1 MSSVALGKTGTA
13 TAPEATSKVKPP
25 KVRKW
30 DKASWVRRAPLLP
43 ALVFLIIVTQLPFVA
58 TLVISFMNWSAQPDA
73 PGRSFAGFDNF
84 KEVFQ
89 TPAYR
94 EAVYTSIEMTVTVVA
109 VSAILG
115 LGIALLLD
123 HAFFGRGIVRT
134 MMIAPFLIVP
144 IAAAVFW
151 GNGVLQTG
159 FGLVDGLLG
168 EIGVHNAQNISFL
181 TEHPKLA
188 IEIELIWQWTPFM
201 MLILLAGL
209 QSRDGDV
216 MEAASIDGANA
227 WQMFRNIT
235 LPHLRRY
242 LELSVVLG
250 TIFIVQNFD
259 SIIGMTG
266 GQNSTNIPFEIYEV
280 FYSAKDYG
288 AASALGVV
296 VVIGSIIVATIG
308 LRVVSSLLT
317 DEEVR

>member
-1 MSSVALGKTGTA
+1 MTVTVADNDVVRT
-13 TAPEATSKVKPP
+13 TSAGPP
-25 KVRKW
+25 VAAYRKW
-30 DKASWVRRAPLLP
+30 GRESWARRAPLLP
-43 ALVFLIIVTQLPFVA
+43 ALVFLIVVTQLPFVA
-58 TLVISFMNWSAQPDA
+58 TLVMSFIRWSAQPDA
-73 PGRSFAGFDNF
+73 PGKSFAGFDNF
-84 KEVFQ
+84 KTVFT

-94 EAVYTSIEMTVTVVA
+94 QAVFTTIEMTVTIVV
-109 VSAILG
+109 VSAVLA
-115 LGIALLLD
+115 LVIALLLD
-123 HAFFGRGIVRT
+123 RKFLGRGVVRT

-168 EIGVHNAQNISFL
+168 QLGVHDAQNISFL
-181 TEHPKLA
+181 TSHPKLA

-209 QSRDGDV
+209 QSRDPEV
-216 MEAASIDGANA
+216 MEAASMDGASA
-227 WQMFRNIT
+227 WQTFVHMT
-235 LPHLRRY
+235 LPHIRRY

-259 SIIGMTG
+259 SVLGMTG
-266 GQNSTNIPFEIYEV
+266 GLNSTNIPYAVYEV

-288 AASALGVV
+288 VASALGVV
-296 VVIGSIIVATIG
+296 VVVGSIIVATFG

-317 DEEVR
+317 EEES

>member
-1 MSSVALGKTGTA
+1 LA
-13 TAPEATSKVKPP
+13 
-25 KVRKW
+25 
-30 DKASWVRRAPLLP
+30 
-43 ALVFLIIVTQLPFVA
+43 FLILVTQLPFVA
-58 TLVISFMNWSAQPDA
+58 TVIMSFLNWSAQPDA
-73 PGRSFAGFDNF
+73 PGKSFAGFSNY
-84 KEVFQ
+84 KQVFT

-94 EAVYTSIEMTVTVVA
+94 SAVVTSVQMTVTIVFISVL
-109 VSAILG
+109 LG

-123 HAFFGRGIVRT
+123 HKFFGRGAVRT

-151 GNGVLQTG
+151 GNGMLQTG

-168 EIGVHNAQNISFL
+168 ELGVKNAQNISFL
-181 TEHPKLA
+181 TTHPKLS

-209 QSRDGDV
+209 QSRDSEI
-216 MEAASIDGANA
+216 MEAARVDGANA
-227 WQMFRNIT
+227 WQMFRAIT
-235 LPHLRRY
+235 LPHMRRY
-242 LELSVVLG
+242 IELGATLG

-259 SIIGMTG
+259 SIVGMTG

-296 VVIGSIIVATIG
+296 VVIGSIIVATFG
-308 LRVVSSLLT
+308 LRVVSSLLS
-317 DEEVR
+317 EENA